1 MSEEIQDIKQRL
13 ERIEKALGIVEAE
26 KPYLFERIPAP
37 PTATG
42 EIPPPPPP
50 TAGSEVKSTFFSRG
64 AEDFESYIGQ
74 RWLAVVG
81 IVAVI
86 IGASFF
92 LKYAFDN
99 NLIGETGRV
108 ILGLLGGLVFVG
120 LGEYFSK
127 KYEKYSWVLS
137 GGGIALFYLSIFAA
151 FAYYDLIAQLPAFAF
166 MIVVTVFGGGL
177 AIRYSAFPLAVVAVT
192 GGFLT
197 PFLLSTPVDNQIGLF
212 TYLAILNFGI
222 LLIATFRNWRA
233 LNLIGL
239 IGTFISFGS
248 WFGFHYNDSKLFLT
262 ELYLIVFFA
271 EYLFATILGNLFSEA
286 ESRADDLGLLTLN
299 AAWFYGWSYGLLRA
313 DYEPYLG
320 VFTALM
326 AALYIFLA
334 YIALTAKAKDRS
346 LGLFLGAIALIFLT
360 LVFPVQFSDHW
371 ITIAWAVEAV
381 ILTFVGFSL
390 GREEIRY
397 GALFV
402 LAIALMRLFALDTN
416 IRSIVDH
423 TILFNVRVM
432 TYVVVIASAVV
443 MQGLYMRGTP
453 SSGEKNAV
461 VALGALWNILLLAI
475 LSLEVSAFFEK
486 KIALLREAAVSKGEN
501 WYNVY
506 DTGEYRRLLNQ
517 GNVSLSVLWALYA
530 SLALVVGM
538 IRKSKS
544 ARWGAL
550 ILFGITLVKVFFV
563 DLASLPT
570 VYRFISFMVLGVLLL
585 AGSYLYYRNQKRL
598 SS

>member
-1 MSEEIQDIKQRL
+1 M
-13 ERIEKALGIVEAE
+13 
-26 KPYLFERIPAP
+26 
-37 PTATG
+37 
-42 EIPPPPPP
+42 
-50 TAGSEVKSTFFSRG
+50 
-64 AEDFESYIGQ
+64 
-74 RWLAVVG
+74 
-81 IVAVI
+81 
-86 IGASFF
+86 
-92 LKYAFDN
+92 
-99 NLIGETGRV
+99 
-108 ILGLLGGLVFVG
+108 
-120 LGEYFSK
+120 
-127 KYEKYSWVLS
+127 
-137 GGGIALFYLSIFAA
+137 
-151 FAYYDLIAQLPAFAF
+151 
-166 MIVVTVFGGGL
+166 
-177 AIRYSAFPLAVVAVT
+177 
-192 GGFLT
+192 
-197 PFLLSTPVDNQIGLF
+197 
-212 TYLAILNFGI
+212 
-222 LLIATFRNWRA
+222 
-233 LNLIGL
+233 
-239 IGTFISFGS
+239 
-248 WFGFHYNDSKLFLT
+248 
-262 ELYLIVFFA
+262 
-271 EYLFATILGNLFSEA
+271 
-286 ESRADDLGLLTLN
+286 
-299 AAWFYGWSYGLLRA
+299 
-313 DYEPYLG
+313 
-320 VFTALM
+320 
-326 AALYIFLA
+326 
-334 YIALTAKAKDRS
+334 
-346 LGLFLGAIALIFLT
+346 
-360 LVFPVQFSDHW
+360 FPVQFSDHW